1 MNYSPR
7 LLLGPILLLGAACSS
22 PPPPADATHYQAT
35 LPPELWAAVHT
46 YTRLAHLPKQQ
57 NVVILNWTA
66 VRDGLVVYTMSTHS
80 YPRRFQDYPLF
91 WAYADSTLVF
101 VYDNKYPNLLADS
114 LGLKREIDRVIRT
127 TGVALSHQ
135 NDFVED
141 PLALRFLTVHGQQRI
156 DTSNLYVRMCQ

>member
-7 LLLGPILLLGAACSS
+7 LLLGPTLLLGAACSS
-22 PPPPADATHYQAT
+22 PPPTTATHYQAT
-35 LPPELWAAVHT
+35 LPPELWAAVRT
-46 YTRLAHLPKQQ
+46 YTRLAHLPKKQ
-57 NVVILNWTA
+57 NAVILNWTA

-114 LGLKREIDRVIRT
+114 LGLKREIDTVIRT
-127 TGVALSHQ
+127 TGVALSHE

-141 PLALRFLTVHGQQRI
+141 QLSLRFLTVHGQQRI